1 MLILF
6 IAIISLIEALFLKK
20 LKAKSLTEI
29 FLKSV
34 RRLYLVTEARESL
47 QKRKIGAVRES
58 ESFKQKSII
67 VLNLSSVKIHEWFPI
82 QNSD

>member
-6 IAIISLIEALFLKK
+6 IAIISQIEALFLKK

-29 FLKSV
+29 FLKSA

-47 QKRKIGAVRES
+47 RKRKIGAVRES
-58 ESFKQKSII
+58 EFQAEEHNRFKSI
-67 VLNLSSVKIHEWFPI
+67 LCKNT
-82 QNSD
+82 